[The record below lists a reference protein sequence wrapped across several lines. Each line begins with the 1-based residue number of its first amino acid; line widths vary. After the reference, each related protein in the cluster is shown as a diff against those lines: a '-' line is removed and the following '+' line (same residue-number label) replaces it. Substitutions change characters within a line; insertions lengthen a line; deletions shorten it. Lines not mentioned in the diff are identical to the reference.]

1 MKSLERWIGIA
12 LINLAIVALL
22 GFTLRCKMLF
32 SIPFINFKYLLHAHS
47 HFAFGGWVTVA
58 LLALMTFQILPRQ
71 MNRRPVYKWLL
82 TGTLLTSYGMLL
94 SFPFE
99 GYATASIIC
108 STLFIFV
115 AYAFAFVFTRDVLK
129 TEATKSVKLLSI
141 AAVLYAALSS
151 VGPFTLAYL
160 MASKS
165 SESYLAKD
173 AIYTYLHL
181 QYNGF
186 FTLAVFALLLHYLK
200 QENKHTWRFSL
211 LLNASI
217 IPSMFISY
225 LWHYDAGIVWLIA
238 AIGCLLILSSL
249 VVFFPMLRSLQPFF
263 GNLQKSVRTIG
274 AISMLAFV
282 LKLFFQVLTIIPAL
296 SAMVFTNRPIIIGF
310 LHLVLLGFV
319 SLYLLAH
326 FIQTNL
332 LAFRGMIP
340 FAITVFIIGV
350 IVNEL
355 ILFVQGLGVMLMMS
369 SGIVNWLLLGA
380 AVLLLFG
387 AAMTA
392 VFQWRLSR
400 AFQTNHFRVFK
411 QFSQS

>member
-58 LLALMTFQILPRQ
+58 LLALITYQILPRQ
-71 MNRRPVYKWLL
+71 MNRKPVYKWLL
-82 TGTLLTSYGMLL
+82 IGILLSSYGMLF

-99 GYATASIIC
+99 GYAAASITC

-115 AYAFAFVFTRDVLK
+115 TYAYAFVFTKDVLK
-129 TEATKSVKLLSI
+129 TDASKSVKLLSV
-141 AAVLYAALSS
+141 AAVVYAALSS

-160 MASKS
+160 MASNS
-165 SESYLAKD
+165 SETYLAKD

-186 FTLAVFALLLHYLK
+186 FTLGVFALFLHYLK
-200 QENKHTWRFSL
+200 LDNKHTWRFTQV
-211 LLNASI
+211 LNASV

-225 LWHYDAGIVWLIA
+225 LWHFNAGIVGIIA
-238 AIGCLLILSSL
+238 AIGCLLILIAL
-249 VVFFPMLRSLQPFF
+249 ITFFTMLRSLHTSF
-263 GNLQKSVRTIG
+263 GHLQKYVRIIG
-274 AISMLAFV
+274 CISMAAFA
-282 LKLFFQVLTIIPAL
+282 LKMFLQAFTIIPSL
-296 SAMVFTNRPIIIGF
+296 SNLIFSNRPVIIAF

-326 FIQTNL
+326 VIQSRL
-332 LAFRGMIP
+332 VKLQGIAP
-340 FAITVFIIGV
+340 FAIVVFITGV
-350 IVNEL
+350 IVNEI
-355 ILFVQGLGVMLMMS
+355 ILFVQGLAVMFMISIAM
-369 SGIVNWLLLGA
+369 VNWLLLGA
-380 AVLLLFG
+380 AALLLAG
-387 AAMTA
+387 AALIA
-392 VFQWRLSR
+392 VHPWKLSR
-400 AFQTNHFRVFK
+400 SYETNHFRIFK